1 MGKTF
6 KERLELLDD
15 IKETLISD
23 RKFHLNRKD
32 WDQVKITNECLRKH
46 SEQVAR
52 VIYMMSKSDKDT
64 YKSA

>member
-6 KERLELLDD
+6 KERLERLDD
-15 IKETLISD
+15 IKETLMD
-23 RKFHLNRKD
+23 ERKFYLNLKD
-32 WDQVKITNECLRKH
+32 WDRVKVTNECLKKH

-52 VIYMMSKSDKDT
+52 VIHMMAKDA